1 MTDFADSFT
10 ETMLDEYNISQQQ
23 QRQIREYNKF
33 MGALQEAVHEL
44 TVIKDREK
52 EYLQLRNKAIQELY
66 HNQSVSVQHIADEI
80 GMTRQMI
87 NIIKNEYTY
96 Q

>member
-1 MTDFADSFT
+1 MEDFNDPFT
-10 ETMLDEYNISQQQ
+10 KTMLDEYSLTQQEKQ
-23 QRQIREYNKF
+23 KMREYANI
-33 MGALQEAVHEL
+33 MGVLQDAVHEL
-44 TVIKDREK
+44 NVIKQREK
-52 EYLQLRNKAIQELY
+52 EYLQLRNQAIQKLY

-87 NIIKNEYTY
+87 NIIKNEYTN

>member
-23 QRQIREYNKF
+23 QQQIREYNKF

-52 EYLQLRNKAIQELY
+52 RVLA
-66 HNQSVSVQHIADEI
+66 
-80 GMTRQMI
+80 T
-87 NIIKNEYTY
+87 
-96 Q
+96 